1 MAEFVSQ
8 VAAKIKGE
16 MAKVIVGQ
24 DAVVE
29 QVLVGLLGQGHILL
43 EGVPG
48 TAKTLVAKS
57 LAHILGV
64 GFTRIQFTP
73 DLMPSDVVGTSVLE
87 ASSGKFT
94 LRKGPIFTEILLAD
108 EINRTPPKTQ
118 AALLEG
124 MEEGQV
130 TIDGQR
136 HPLPPIFLVLGTQ
149 NPVEYEGTYPLPE
162 AQLDRFFLK
171 VLVDYP
177 GEAEEQEVVLRHHAG
192 FNPRDLDR
200 AGLLR
205 FKDPAVIPRCREEV
219 QKITVEE
226 GIARYVV
233 QVVRASREAPA
244 CVMGASPRASVALL
258 AAAKALAAVRGKPY
272 VTPDD
277 VKAIACPVLRHRLI
291 LKPEAEIEGFTP
303 DRVVE
308 DLLTQVA
315 VPR

>member
-1 MAEFVSQ
+1 MSEFVSQ
-8 VAAKIKGE
+8 VAAKIRGE

-24 DAVVE
+24 DAVLD
-29 QVLVGLLGQGHILL
+29 QVLVGLLAQGHILM

-48 TAKTLVAKS
+48 TAKTLMAKC

-64 GFTRIQFTP
+64 GFARIQFTP
-73 DLMPSDVVGTSVLE
+73 DLMPSDVIGTSVLE
-87 ASSGKFT
+87 PSTGKFT
-94 LRKGPIFTEILLAD
+94 LRKGPVFTEILLAD

-118 AALLEG
+118 AALLEA
-124 MEEGQV
+124 MEERQV

-136 HPLPPIFLVLGTQ
+136 HLLPAIFLVLGTQ

-171 VLVDYP
+171 VLVEYP
-177 GEAEEQEVVLRHHAG
+177 AEAEEMEVVLRHHAG

-205 FKDPAVIPRCREEV
+205 FKDSAVILRCREEL

-233 QVVRASREAPA
+233 QVVRASREAPT

-258 AAAKALAAVRGKPY
+258 AAAKALAAIRGKAY

-277 VKAIACPVLRHRLI
+277 VKAMACPVLRHRLI
-291 LKPEAEIEGFTP
+291 LKPEAKIEGFTA
-303 DRVVE
+303 DRVIE
-308 DLLTQVA
+308 DLLAQVP

>member
-1 MAEFVSQ
+1 MSEFVSQ
-8 VAAKIKGE
+8 VAAKIRGE

-24 DAVVE
+24 DAVLD
-29 QVLVGLLGQGHILL
+29 QVLVGLLAQGHILM

-48 TAKTLVAKS
+48 TAKTLMAKA

-64 GFTRIQFTP
+64 GFARIQFTP
-73 DLMPSDVVGTSVLE
+73 DLMPSDVIGTSVLE
-87 ASSGKFT
+87 PSTGKFT
-94 LRKGPIFTEILLAD
+94 LRKGPVFTEILLAD

-118 AALLEG
+118 AALLEA
-124 MEEGQV
+124 MEERQV

-136 HPLPPIFLVLGTQ
+136 RPLPAIFLVLGTQ

-177 GEAEEQEVVLRHHAG
+177 AEAEEQEVVLRHHAG

-205 FKDPAVIPRCREEV
+205 FKDSAVILRCREEL

-233 QVVRASREAPA
+233 QVVRASREAPT
-244 CVMGASPRASVALL
+244 CVLGASPRASVALL
-258 AAAKALAAVRGKPY
+258 AAAKALAAIRGKAY

-277 VKAIACPVLRHRLI
+277 VKAMACPVLRHRLI
-291 LKPEAEIEGFTP
+291 LKPEAEIEGFSA

-308 DLLTQVA
+308 DLLTQVP

>member
-1 MAEFVSQ
+1 MPDFVSQ
-8 VAAKIKGE
+8 VATKIKGE
-16 MAKVIVGQ
+16 IAKVIVGQ

-29 QVLVGLLGQGHILL
+29 QVLVGLLAQGHILL

-48 TAKTLVAKS
+48 TAKTLMAKS
-57 LAHILGV
+57 LAHVLGV
-64 GFTRIQFTP
+64 GFARIQFTP
-73 DLMPSDVVGTSVLE
+73 DLMPSDVLGTSVFE
-87 ASSGKFT
+87 SASGGFT

-118 AALLEG
+118 AALLEA
-124 MEEGQV
+124 MEERQV

-136 HPLPPIFLVLGTQ
+136 HLLPSLFLVLATQ

-171 VLVDYP
+171 VIIEYP
-177 GEAEEQEVVLRHHAG
+177 SEAEEQQVVLRHHGG
-192 FNPRDLDR
+192 FDPRELDR

-205 FKDPAVIPRCREEV
+205 FKDKDVILRCRERV

-233 QVVRASREAPA
+233 QIVRASRETPT
-244 CVMGASPRASVALL
+244 CVLGASPRASVAVLTAAKCL
-258 AAAKALAAVRGKPY
+258 AAIRGKSY

-277 VKAIACPVLRHRLI
+277 VKGVARPVLRHRLI
-291 LKPEAEIEGFTP
+291 LRPEAEIEGYTA
-303 DRVVE
+303 DRIVE
-308 DLLTQVA
+308 DLLAQVP

>member
-1 MAEFVSQ
+1 MPEFVSQ

-16 MAKVIVGQ
+16 IAKVIVGQ

-29 QVLVGLLGQGHILL
+29 QVLVGLLAQGHILL

-48 TAKTLVAKS
+48 TAKTLLAKS
-57 LAHILGV
+57 LAHVLGV

-73 DLMPSDVVGTSVLE
+73 DLMPSDVLGTSVLE
-87 ASSGKFT
+87 PATGAFT
-94 LRKGPIFTEILLAD
+94 LRKGPIFTEVLLAD

-118 AALLEG
+118 AALLEA
-124 MEEGQV
+124 MEERQV

-136 HPLPPIFLVLGTQ
+136 HPLPPVFLVLATQ

-171 VLVDYP
+171 VMVEYP
-177 GEAEEQEVVLRHHAG
+177 GEAEEQQIVLRHHGG
-192 FNPRDLDR
+192 FDPRELDR

-205 FKDPAVIPRCREEV
+205 FKDPQVILRCRERV
-219 QKITVEE
+219 QKVTVEE

-233 QVVRASREAPA
+233 QIVRATREAPA
-244 CVMGASPRASVALL
+244 CVMGASPRASVAVLM
-258 AAAKALAAVRGKPY
+258 AAKALAALRGKPY

-277 VKAIACPVLRHRLI
+277 VKVVARPALRHRLI
-291 LKPEAEIEGFTP
+291 LKPEAEIEGFTT

-308 DLLTQVA
+308 DLLAQIP